1 MKHLYIIGNGFDI
14 HTGLAT
20 RYADFQ
26 LWLENNYP
34 FIYENMQAVYDMDAE
49 WWNDFEVQLGSLD
62 INKFVSKFTP
72 SAKPTNEIIARAKRK
87 REFEERYNIPPSLHF
102 DSYCAKRLNGLLDV
116 LQYCFEKWVDN
127 CQKSI
132 TAPKYI
138 HIEKEDSFFINFNY
152 TDVLEMLY
160 KIPEE
165 RVLHIHGRSSKHER
179 LIYGHNAFL
188 LGTSMNNDKEQVSF
202 ELSKYHK
209 NPYEHVYKHQELQE
223 ILKDVEYVHIYGFS
237 FSAVDEDYMD
247 WFFNNVSATSQWE
260 VSWFSNED
268 KNRMDKFILDHWSLK
283 DRLKIIKLEEIAQ
296 TGKPYHM
303 KS

>member
-1 MKHLYIIGNGFDI
+1 MKHLYIIGNGFDL

-34 FIYENMQAVYDMDAE
+34 FIYENMQAVYDIDAE
-49 WWNDFEVQLGSLD
+49 WWNDFEVQLGNLD
-62 INKFVSKFTP
+62 INKFVLRFTP
-72 SAKPTNEIIARAKRK
+72 SAKSINEIIAEAKRK

-102 DSYCAKRLNGLLDV
+102 DSHCAIRLNGLLDV

-127 CQKSI
+127 CQRLI

-152 TDVLEMLY
+152 TDVIEMLY
-160 KIPEE
+160 EIPEE

-179 LIYGHNAFL
+179 LIYGHNKFL
-188 LGTSMNNDKEQVSF
+188 YGSSMSNDEEQVSF

-209 NPYEHVYKHQELQE
+209 NPYEHIYKHQELQG
-223 ILKDVEYVHIYGFS
+223 IVKDVEYVHVYGFS
-237 FSAVDEDYMD
+237 FSPVDEDYMD

-260 VSWFSNED
+260 ISWFSEVD
-268 KNRMDKFILDHWSLK
+268 KNRIDKFILDHWSLK
-283 DRLKIIKLEEIAQ
+283 NRLKKIQLEDITQ
-296 TGKPYHM
+296 TEKP
-303 KS
+303 

>member
-1 MKHLYIIGNGFDI
+1 MKHLYIIGNGFDL

-34 FIYENMQAVYDMDAE
+34 FIYENMQTVYDIDAE
-49 WWNDFEVQLGSLD
+49 WWNGFEVQLGNLD
-62 INKFVSKFTP
+62 INKFVLRFTP
-72 SAKPTNEIIARAKRK
+72 PAKSINEIIAEAKRK

-102 DSYCAKRLNGLLDV
+102 DSHCAIRLNGLLDV

-127 CQKSI
+127 CQRLI

-152 TDVLEMLY
+152 TDVIEMLY
-160 KIPEE
+160 EIPEE

-179 LIYGHNAFL
+179 LIYGHNKFL
-188 LGTSMNNDKEQVSF
+188 YGSSMSNDEEQVSF

-209 NPYEHVYKHQELQE
+209 NPYEHIYKHQELQG
-223 ILKDVEYVHIYGFS
+223 IVKDVEYVHVYGFS
-237 FSAVDEDYMD
+237 FSPVDEDYMD

-260 VSWFSNED
+260 ISWFSEVD
-268 KNRMDKFILDHWSLK
+268 KNRIDKFILDHWSLK
-283 DRLKIIKLEEIAQ
+283 NRLKKIQLEDITQ
-296 TGKPYHM
+296 TEKP
-303 KS
+303 

>member
-1 MKHLYIIGNGFDI
+1 M
-14 HTGLAT
+14 
-20 RYADFQ
+20 
-26 LWLENNYP
+26 
-34 FIYENMQAVYDMDAE
+34 
-49 WWNDFEVQLGSLD
+49 
-62 INKFVSKFTP
+62 
-72 SAKPTNEIIARAKRK
+72 
-87 REFEERYNIPPSLHF
+87 
-102 DSYCAKRLNGLLDV
+102 

-202 ELSKYHK
+202 ELSKYHTNMFTNIK
-209 NPYEHVYKHQELQE
+209 NYKRYS
-223 ILKDVEYVHIYGFS
+223 KMWSMCIYMAFH
-237 FSAVDEDYMD
+237 FP
-247 WFFNNVSATSQWE
+247 Q
-260 VSWFSNED
+260 
-268 KNRMDKFILDHWSLK
+268 
-283 DRLKIIKLEEIAQ
+283 
-296 TGKPYHM
+296 
-303 KS
+303 

>member
-1 MKHLYIIGNGFDI
+1 MKHLYIIGNGFDL

-34 FIYENMQAVYDMDAE
+34 FIYENMQAVYDIDAE
-49 WWNDFEVQLGSLD
+49 WWNGFEVQLGNLD
-62 INKFVSKFTP
+62 INKFVLRFTP
-72 SAKPTNEIIARAKRK
+72 PAKSINEIIAEAKRK
-87 REFEERYNIPPSLHF
+87 REFEERYNIPPGLHF
-102 DSYCAKRLNGLLDV
+102 DSHCAIRLNGLLDV

-127 CQKSI
+127 CQRLI

-152 TDVLEMLY
+152 TDVIEMLY
-160 KIPEE
+160 EIPEE

-179 LIYGHNAFL
+179 LIYGHNKFL
-188 LGTSMNNDKEQVSF
+188 YGSSMSNDEEQVSF

-209 NPYEHVYKHQELQE
+209 NPYEHIYKHQELQG
-223 ILKDVEYVHIYGFS
+223 IVKDVEYVHVYGFS
-237 FSAVDEDYMD
+237 FSPVDEDYMD

-260 VSWFSNED
+260 ISWFSEVD
-268 KNRMDKFILDHWSLK
+268 KNRIDKFILDHWSLK
-283 DRLKIIKLEEIAQ
+283 NRPKKIQLEDITQ
-296 TGKPYHM
+296 TEKP
-303 KS
+303 

>member
-34 FIYENMQAVYDMDAE
+34 FIYENMQAVYDIDAE
-49 WWNDFEVQLGSLD
+49 WWNDFEVQLGNLD

-72 SAKPTNEIIARAKRK
+72 PAKPVDEIIAEAKRK
-87 REFEERYNIPPSLHF
+87 KEFEERYNIPPSLHF
-102 DSYCAKRLNGLLDV
+102 DSYCAKRLKGLLDV
-116 LQYCFEKWVDN
+116 LQFCFEKWVDN
-127 CQKSI
+127 CQRLI
-132 TAPKYI
+132 TDPKYI

-165 RVLHIHGRSSKHER
+165 RVLHIHGRFSKHER
-179 LIYGHNAFL
+179 LIYGHNKFL
-188 LGTSMNNDKEQVSF
+188 LGSSTSDDKEQVSF
-202 ELSKYHK
+202 ELNKYHK
-209 NPYEHVYKHQELQE
+209 NPYELIFKHQELQK

-268 KNRMDKFILDHWSLK
+268 KNRIDKFILDHWNLK
-283 DRLKIIKLEEIAQ
+283 DRLKTIKLEEISQ
-296 TGKPYHM
+296 TGKP
-303 KS
+303 

>member
-1 MKHLYIIGNGFDI
+1 MKHLYIIGNGFDL

-34 FIYENMQAVYDMDAE
+34 FIYENMQTVYDIDAE
-49 WWNDFEVQLGSLD
+49 WWNDFEVQLGNLD
-62 INKFVSKFTP
+62 INKFVLRFTP
-72 SAKPTNEIIARAKRK
+72 PAKSINEIIAEAKRK

-102 DSYCAKRLNGLLDV
+102 DSHCAIRLNGLLDV

-127 CQKSI
+127 CQRLI

-138 HIEKEDSFFINFNY
+138 HIEKGDSFFINFNY
-152 TDVLEMLY
+152 TDVIEMLY
-160 KIPEE
+160 EIPEE

-179 LIYGHNAFL
+179 LIYGHNKFL
-188 LGTSMNNDKEQVSF
+188 YGSSMSNDEEQVSF

-209 NPYEHVYKHQELQE
+209 NPYEHIYKHQELQG
-223 ILKDVEYVHIYGFS
+223 IVKDVEYVHVYGFS
-237 FSAVDEDYMD
+237 FSPVDEDYMD

-260 VSWFSNED
+260 ISWFSEVD
-268 KNRMDKFILDHWSLK
+268 KNRIDKFILDHWSLK
-283 DRLKIIKLEEIAQ
+283 NRLKKIQLEDITQ
-296 TGKPYHM
+296 TEKP
-303 KS
+303 

>member
-34 FIYENMQAVYDMDAE
+34 FIYENMQEVYDIDAE
-49 WWNDFEVQLGSLD
+49 WWNDFEVQLGELD
-62 INKFVSKFTP
+62 IPKYVAKFTP
-72 SAKPTNEIIARAKRK
+72 PAKPMDEIIAEAKRK

-102 DSYCAKRLNGLLDV
+102 ESHCAQRLNGLLDL
-116 LQYCFEKWVDN
+116 LQYYFEKWIDN
-127 CQKSI
+127 CQSLI
-132 TAPKYI
+132 IAPKYI

-152 TDVLEMLY
+152 TDVIEMLY

-165 RVLHIHGRSSKHER
+165 RVLHIHGRASKHER

-188 LGTSMNNDKEQVSF
+188 LGSSTNNDEKQVSF

-209 NPYEHVYKHQELQE
+209 NPYEHIYKHQELQK

-247 WFFNNVSATSQWE
+247 WFFNNVSVTSQWE

-268 KNRMDKFILDHWSLK
+268 QNRINKFILDHSSLK
-283 DRLKIIKLEEIAQ
+283 DRLKRIRLEEINQ
-296 TGKPYHM
+296 T
-303 KS
+303 

>member
-20 RYADFQ
+20 RYADFR

-34 FIYENMQAVYDMDAE
+34 FIYENMQAVYDIDAE
-49 WWNDFEVQLGSLD
+49 WWNDFEVQLGNLD

-72 SAKPTNEIIARAKRK
+72 PAKPVDEIIAEAKRK
-87 REFEERYNIPPSLHF
+87 KEFEERYNIPPSLHF
-102 DSYCAKRLNGLLDV
+102 DSYCAKRLKGLLDV
-116 LQYCFEKWVDN
+116 LQFCFEKWVDN
-127 CQKSI
+127 CQRLI
-132 TAPKYI
+132 TDPKYI

-179 LIYGHNAFL
+179 LIYGHNKFL
-188 LGTSMNNDKEQVSF
+188 LGSSTSDDKEQVSF
-202 ELSKYHK
+202 ELNKYHK
-209 NPYEHVYKHQELQE
+209 NPYELIFKHQELQK

-268 KNRMDKFILDHWSLK
+268 KNRIDKFILDHWNLK
-283 DRLKIIKLEEIAQ
+283 DRLKTIKLEEISQ
-296 TGKPYHM
+296 TGKP
-303 KS
+303 

>member
-34 FIYENMQAVYDMDAE
+34 FIYENMQAVYDIDAE
-49 WWNDFEVQLGSLD
+49 WWNDFEVQLGNLD

-72 SAKPTNEIIARAKRK
+72 PAKPVDEIIAEAKRK
-87 REFEERYNIPPSLHF
+87 KEFEERYNIPPSLHF
-102 DSYCAKRLNGLLDV
+102 DSYCAKRLKGLLDV
-116 LQYCFEKWVDN
+116 LQFCFEKWVDN
-127 CQKSI
+127 CQRLI
-132 TAPKYI
+132 TDPKYI

-179 LIYGHNAFL
+179 LIYGHNKFL
-188 LGTSMNNDKEQVSF
+188 LGSSTSDDKEQVSF
-202 ELSKYHK
+202 ELNKYHK
-209 NPYEHVYKHQELQE
+209 NPYELIFKHQELQK

-268 KNRMDKFILDHWSLK
+268 KNRIDKFILDHWNLK
-283 DRLKIIKLEEIAQ
+283 DRLKTIKLEEISQ
-296 TGKPYHM
+296 TGKP
-303 KS
+303 

>member
-34 FIYENMQAVYDMDAE
+34 FIYENMQAVYDIDAE
-49 WWNDFEVQLGSLD
+49 WWNDFEVQLGNLD

-72 SAKPTNEIIARAKRK
+72 PAKPIDEIIAEAKRK
-87 REFEERYNIPPSLHF
+87 RDFEERYNIPPSLHF
-102 DSYCAKRLNGLLDV
+102 DSYCAKRFKGLLDV

-127 CQKSI
+127 CQRSI
-132 TAPKYI
+132 TDPKYI
-138 HIEKEDSFFINFNY
+138 YIEKEDSFFINFNY
-152 TDVLEMLY
+152 TDVIEILY

-179 LIYGHNAFL
+179 LIYGHNKFL
-188 LGTSMNNDKEQVSF
+188 YGSSMSYDDEQVSF
-202 ELSKYHK
+202 ELNKYHK
-209 NPYEHVYKHQELQE
+209 NPYEHIFKHQELQK

-247 WFFNNVSATSQWE
+247 WFFNNVPATSQWE

-268 KNRMDKFILDHWSLK
+268 KNRIDKFILDHWSLK
-283 DRLKIIKLEEIAQ
+283 DRLKTIKLEEISQ
-296 TGKPYHM
+296 TGKP
-303 KS
+303 